1 MSEDKFNSIYEEY
14 SRLVLKIAFD
24 VVQDWDLAQD
34 VCQEVFV
41 KLYQKGTTI
50 QGDDVK
56 PWLIVCAKNRAID
69 YLRNKERKHSAPRD
83 LSSGV
88 GDDTKISADIMDE
101 ICYKELRMQVF
112 EALEKKNEKWHELMV
127 RTILYQEELK
137 KIAQDMNKT
146 ENSLKI
152 QISRA
157 KKWIRENFMDDYDN
171 T

>member
-24 VVQDWDLAQD
+24 VVQDWDLAPRMS
-34 VCQEVFV
+34 VRKYFV

-112 EALEKKNEKWHELMV
+112 EALEKKNESG
-127 RTILYQEELK
+127 
-137 KIAQDMNKT
+137 MN
-146 ENSLKI
+146 
-152 QISRA
+152 
-157 KKWIRENFMDDYDN
+157 
-171 T
+171 